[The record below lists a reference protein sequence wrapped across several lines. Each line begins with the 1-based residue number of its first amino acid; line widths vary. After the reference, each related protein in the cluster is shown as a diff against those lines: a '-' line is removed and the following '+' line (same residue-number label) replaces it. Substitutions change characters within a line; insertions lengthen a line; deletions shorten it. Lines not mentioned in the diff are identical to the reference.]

1 MKREKQ
7 FCAVWMEKKHE
18 WSLEEKKSLQRYIQ
32 EKKINEKKS
41 RKKMNNCEISLKD
54 KQNLCRPVVTCL
66 NLS

>member
-7 FCAVWMEKKHE
+7 FCAVWMNKHE

-32 EKKINEKKS
+32 EKKITKKNQE
-41 RKKMNNCEISLKD
+41 KKMNNCEISLKD

>member
-7 FCAVWMEKKHE
+7 FCAVWMNKHE
-18 WSLEEKKSLQRYIQ
+18 WSLEEKKSLQKIHTR
-32 EKKINEKKS
+32 KKNNE
-41 RKKMNNCEISLKD
+41 KKMNNCEISLKD

>member
-32 EKKINEKKS
+32 ERKKKIK
-41 RKKMNNCEISLKD
+41 KKMNNCEISLKD
-54 KQNLCRPVVTCL
+54 KQKPV
-66 NLS
+66 

>member
-1 MKREKQ
+1 MKRKKQ

-18 WSLEEKKSLQRYIQ
+18 WSLEEKKVCKDKY
-32 EKKINEKKS
+32 KKK
-41 RKKMNNCEISLKD
+41 RKNNCEISLKD

>member
-32 EKKINEKKS
+32 E
-41 RKKMNNCEISLKD
+41 RKKLRKKLIIVRYLWKTNK
-54 KQNLCRPVVTCL
+54 NLCRPVV
-66 NLS
+66 

>member
-1 MKREKQ
+1 MKSRR
-7 FCAVWMEKKHE
+7 KKKFAKIHTR
-18 WSLEEKKSLQRYIQ
+18 K
-32 EKKINEKKS
+32 KKINEKKS